1 MRAALSRWPVLPGWA
16 GPQHWPVLAGAAA
29 LALAAGLL
37 VVLVP
42 GWQGERAQA
51 DLSLRALARAAGAA
65 APAAPARTAEQRLLQ
80 ALPPAHLGPQRIA
93 ALLALAPLHAV
104 TLDSTRQ
111 GMAEAPAA
119 GALAMARVPVS
130 LSARGSYTSLR
141 QFVAAALQQD
151 DALSLDQ
158 LRIGRGQPDATE
170 LAAQLQWSVL
180 QQALPGPAGDPPQ
193 RPVSR

>member
-1 MRAALSRWPVLPGWA
+1 MRAALSRWPGLPGLA
-16 GPQHWPVLAGAAA
+16 SPQHWPVLAGTIG
-29 LALAAGLL
+29 LLLAAGLL

-42 GWQGERAQA
+42 GWQDQGAQA

-65 APAAPARTAEQRLLQ
+65 APAAPERTADQRLLQ
-80 ALPPAHLGPQRIA
+80 ALPPARLGPQRIA

-119 GALAMARVPVS
+119 GALAMARIPVT
-130 LSARGSYTSLR
+130 LNARGSYASLR

-158 LRIGRGQPDATE
+158 VRIGRSQPDATE
-170 LAAQLQWSVL
+170 LAAQLQWSLL
-180 QQALPGPAGDPPQ
+180 QQALPGKAADQPRRAVP
-193 RPVSR
+193 R